1 MFYNTVTT
9 DLKPID
15 YFHRLVKLYCDKESN
30 RVQYLLCC
38 LNALIMVATVNLLR
52 FGRTLSPASAIV
64 MPWTMTWSMTV
75 ARISSVMM
83 VRGCLALPP
92 GPPPL
97 PCWPPPLPCWPP
109 PLPCWPPPLPCW
121 PPPLPC
127 WPPPLPCWPSPL
139 PCWPSPLPCWPSPL
153 PCWPPPLPCW
163 PSPLP
168 CWPPPLPCWPSPLP
182 CWPPPLPCW
191 PPPLPCW
198 PPPLPCWPPPLPC
211 WPPPLPC
218 WPPPLPCWPPPL
230 PCWPSPLPCWPPLQQ
245 TVHSELAFIHV
256 VTALATSVFNFES
269 LCVMNDARC
278 VHCVQILLTV
288 ASILHHMSFHLRIW
302 AEFFCNLC
310 FSKEK
315 CVKIYENGG
324 LCFVNCVFMWNV
336 FMILE
341 NDG

>member
-83 VRGCLALPP
+83 VQGCLALPP
-92 GPPPL
+92 G
-97 PCWPPPLPCWPP
+97 
-109 PLPCWPPPLPCW
+109 
-121 PPPLPC
+121 
-127 WPPPLPCWPSPL
+127 
-139 PCWPSPLPCWPSPL
+139 
-153 PCWPPPLPCW
+153 
-163 PSPLP
+163 
-168 CWPPPLPCWPSPLP
+168 PSPLP

-191 PPPLPCW
+191 PPPLLPW
-198 PPPLPCWPPPLPC
+198 PALLPPLTQIPLPLT
-211 WPPPLPC
+211 LPSSIVFV
-218 WPPPLPCWPPPL
+218 WN
-230 PCWPSPLPCWPPLQQ
+230 LQQ

-302 AEFFCNLC
+302 AELFCNLC

>member
-92 GPPPL
+92 GP
-97 PCWPPPLPCWPP
+97 
-109 PLPCWPPPLPCW
+109 
-121 PPPLPC
+121 
-127 WPPPLPCWPSPL
+127 
-139 PCWPSPLPCWPSPL
+139 
-153 PCWPPPLPCW
+153 
-163 PSPLP
+163 
-168 CWPPPLPCWPSPLP
+168 SPLP

-198 PPPLPCWPPPLPC
+198 PPPLPCWPPLSLVGLPLSLVGLLLFFHGQLFSLLWLEFLFPWLC
-211 WPPPLPC
+211 LHPLC
-218 WPPPLPCWPPPL
+218 L
-230 PCWPSPLPCWPPLQQ
+230 
-245 TVHSELAFIHV
+245 FGI
-256 VTALATSVFNFES
+256 
-269 LCVMNDARC
+269 
-278 VHCVQILLTV
+278 
-288 ASILHHMSFHLRIW
+288 
-302 AEFFCNLC
+302 
-310 FSKEK
+310 FSK
-315 CVKIYENGG
+315 
-324 LCFVNCVFMWNV
+324 LCTLNLLLNMWSQH
-336 FMILE
+336 
-341 NDG
+341 

>member
-64 MPWTMTWSMTV
+64 MSWTMTWSMTV

-83 VRGCLALPP
+83 VRGCLALLP
-92 GPPPL
+92 G
-97 PCWPPPLPCWPP
+97 
-109 PLPCWPPPLPCW
+109 
-121 PPPLPC
+121 
-127 WPPPLPCWPSPL
+127 
-139 PCWPSPLPCWPSPL
+139 
-153 PCWPPPLPCW
+153 
-163 PSPLP
+163 
-168 CWPPPLPCWPSPLP
+168 PSPLP

-211 WPPPLPC
+211 WPPPLLP
-218 WPPPLPCWPPPL
+218 WPALLPPLTRIPL
-230 PCWPSPLPCWPPLQQ
+230 PLTLPSSIVFVWNLQQ

-288 ASILHHMSFHLRIW
+288 ASILHHMSFHLRI
-302 AEFFCNLC
+302 
-310 FSKEK
+310 
-315 CVKIYENGG
+315 
-324 LCFVNCVFMWNV
+324 
-336 FMILE
+336 
-341 NDG
+341 